1 MLELIVLRSDLEMKH
16 SPKLLFDGET
26 GKKSTFLFDR
36 SEARWSLKLLTG
48 ATWCNE
54 RKGKTGM
61 VFLGN
66 EGSCLVVWRLF
77 RSELMV
83 ISLVGC
89 GSGVWF
95 IVRWRNSEKEEK
107 MRVSPERCLRAL
119 EFAGLGVST

>member
-1 MLELIVLRSDLEMKH
+1 VKGERERELVLLSFAPVHR
-16 SPKLLFDGET
+16 
-26 GKKSTFLFDR
+26 
-36 SEARWSLKLLTG
+36 SLKLLTG

-95 IVRWRNSEKEEK
+95 IVHQRNSEKEKKMGFRRSGCLLADLEK
-107 MRVSPERCLRAL
+107 KGRLC
-119 EFAGLGVST
+119 GLVFGGYGA